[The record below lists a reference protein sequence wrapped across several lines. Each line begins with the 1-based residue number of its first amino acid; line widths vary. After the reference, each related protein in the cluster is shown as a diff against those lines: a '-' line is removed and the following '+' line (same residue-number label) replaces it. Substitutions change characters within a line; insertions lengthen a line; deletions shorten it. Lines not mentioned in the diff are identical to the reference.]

1 MIDIHSH
8 ILWGIDDGP
17 RTLDESLAMLRVAAA
32 AGTTDIVATPHANSR
47 YPFDPVVIAS
57 RIEELRQI
65 HIGPPRIHSGCDFHL
80 SPLNIDDAV
89 RNPVKYTIN
98 SGQYLMV
105 ELPESFSPDSI
116 RHALHSL
123 VDEGML
129 PVITHPERN
138 PVLQRSQESIDR
150 WIDLGCL
157 VQITAQSLMGR
168 FGRAA
173 KRAAWQTVRT
183 GRAHFI
189 ASDAHDVTD
198 RPPCLDGAYE
208 LLRKEVGESAAGRLV
223 KDHPLAAIENRDD
236 EIDTAYKP
244 QAKAWYRFFRTMI
257 V

>member
-17 RTLDESLAMLRVAAA
+17 KTLDQSLAMLRVAAA
-32 AGTTDIVATPHANSR
+32 AGTTDIVATPHANSK
-47 YPFDPVVIAS
+47 YQFDPAKIAS
-57 RIEELRQI
+57 RVEELRRT
-65 HIGPPRIHSGCDFHL
+65 HSGPPRIHTGCDFHL
-80 SPLNIDDAV
+80 SPLNIEDAV
-89 RNPVKYTIN
+89 RNPAKYTIN

-116 RHALHSL
+116 RHALQCL
-123 VDEGML
+123 LDEGML

-138 PVLQRSQESIDR
+138 PVLQRSLESIDR

-157 VQITAQSLMGR
+157 VQITAQSLTGR
-168 FGRAA
+168 FGQVAR
-173 KRAAWQTVRT
+173 RAAWQSVRT

-208 LLRKEVGESAAGRLV
+208 LLRKEVGESVARRLV
-223 KDHPLAAIENRDD
+223 TDHPQAAIDNSDD
-236 EIDTAYKP
+236 QIDTSYKP
-244 QAKAWYRFFRTMI
+244 QIKGWYRFFRKI